1 MPANGR
7 FANILVN
14 MYLYGA
20 NHMELKGTTILAV
33 RSKNGVAIGGDGQVT
48 MGQTMVMKH
57 TARKVRRLY
66 KGQVLAGFAGA
77 TADAFTLFER
87 FEAKLEESGGNLL
100 RAAVEMA
107 KDWRQDKFLRKL
119 EAMLLVADAKR
130 TLILTGTGD
139 VIEPDDGV
147 AAIGSGGAYALS
159 AARALLRHTNM
170 TPAQIVQESMAIAA
184 DICVFTNTHLTM
196 ETIES

>member
-1 MPANGR
+1 
-7 FANILVN
+7 
-14 MYLYGA
+14 
-20 NHMELKGTTILAV
+20 MELRGTTILAV
-33 RSKNGVAIGGDGQVT
+33 RNAHGVAIGGDGQVT
-48 MGQTMVMKH
+48 MGQSMVMKH

-66 KGQVLAGFAGA
+66 RGQVLAGFAGA

-119 EAMLLVADAKR
+119 EALLIVADAER

-147 AAIGSGGAYALS
+147 AAIGSGGAYALA
-159 AARALLRHTNM
+159 AARALAKHTEM
-170 TPAQIVQESMAIAA
+170 SAPEIVREAMAIAA
-184 DICVFTNTHLTM
+184 DICVFTNSHLTL
-196 ETIES
+196 ETIEK

>member
-1 MPANGR
+1 M
-7 FANILVN
+7 
-14 MYLYGA
+14 
-20 NHMELKGTTILAV
+20 
-33 RSKNGVAIGGDGQVT
+33 
-48 MGQTMVMKH
+48 
-57 TARKVRRLY
+57 
-66 KGQVLAGFAGA
+66 AGFAGA

-119 EAMLLVADAKR
+119 EALLIVADKER

-147 AAIGSGGAYALS
+147 AAIGSGGSYALA
-159 AARALLRHTNM
+159 AARALVKHTDM
-170 TPAQIVQESMAIAA
+170 KADDIVREAMAIAA
-184 DICVFTNTHLTM
+184 DICVFTNAHLTL
-196 ETIES
+196 EVIER

>member
-1 MPANGR
+1 MGR
-7 FANILVN
+7 LSRTLPDA
-14 MYLYGA
+14 GD
-20 NHMELKGTTILAV
+20 HMELRGTTILAV
-33 RSKNGVAIGGDGQVT
+33 RNEHGVAIGGDGQVT

-66 KGQVLAGFAGA
+66 RGQVLAGFAGA
-77 TADAFTLFER
+77 TVDAFTPIER

-107 KDWRQDKFLRKL
+107 KDGRQDKFLRKL
-119 EAMLLVADAKR
+119 EALLLVADADR

-159 AARALLRHTNM
+159 AARALLRHTQM
-170 TPAQIVQESMAIAA
+170 TPSEIVKESMAIAA
-184 DICVFTNTHLTM
+184 DICVVTNTHLTM
-196 ETIES
+196 EVIEK

>member
-1 MPANGR
+1 
-7 FANILVN
+7 
-14 MYLYGA
+14 
-20 NHMELKGTTILAV
+20 MELRGTTILAV
-33 RSKNGVAIGGDGQVT
+33 RKENGVAIGGDGQVT
-48 MGQTMVMKH
+48 MGQSMVMKH

-66 KGQVLAGFAGA
+66 RGQVLAGFAGA

-119 EAMLLVADAKR
+119 EALLIVADAER

-147 AAIGSGGAYALS
+147 AAIGSGGAYALA
-159 AARALLRHTNM
+159 AARALAKHTDLSA
-170 TPAQIVQESMAIAA
+170 TDIVREAMAIAA
-184 DICVFTNTHLTM
+184 DICVFTNTHLTL
-196 ETIES
+196 ETIEK

>member
-1 MPANGR
+1 
-7 FANILVN
+7 
-14 MYLYGA
+14 
-20 NHMELKGTTILAV
+20 MELRGTTILAV
-33 RSKNGVAIGGDGQVT
+33 RKENIVAIGGDGQVT
-48 MGQTMVMKH
+48 MGQSMVMKH

-66 KGQVLAGFAGA
+66 RGQVVAGFAGA

-87 FEAKLEESGGNLL
+87 FEAKHEESGGNLL

-119 EAMLLVADAKR
+119 EALLIVADKER

-147 AAIGSGGAYALS
+147 AAIGSGGSYALA
-159 AARALLRHTNM
+159 AARALVKHTDM
-170 TPAQIVQESMAIAA
+170 KADDIVREAMAIAA
-184 DICVFTNTHLTM
+184 DICVFTNSHLTL
-196 ETIES
+196 EVIEK